1 MSRALRIIPIGG
13 VGEFGMNLMIYELDG
28 SIIVVDCGLM
38 FPDASTLGVDVVIPD
53 MTYLFER
60 ADRVA
65 ALFLTHGHEDHIGA
79 SPFLLARVPAPVY
92 GSPLTLGFLR
102 GKLIELGMQSEV
114 ELRTIAPRER
124 VTAGA
129 FEVEALTVT
138 HSIADALGFAI
149 RTPMGTVIHTG
160 DFKLDA
166 TPVDGAATDLRRFAA
181 YGEEGVL
188 ALVSDSTNAVYAGFS
203 RSERVVRNAFDRVI
217 ADTAGRVVICTFA
230 SHIHRI
236 QQAVDAAARAGR
248 HVYFLGRS
256 IVDNVD
262 VAERLGHLRI
272 PRSVR
277 PDSNKPMDEKP
288 GRVVVITTGTQG
300 EPGSSLARIA
310 LDEHKSVQLE
320 TGDTV
325 VLSARTIPGN
335 ERSVARVID
344 HLVRRGAEVLYDE
357 LPDAHVS
364 GHALQEELKLM
375 ISVTSPRHFIPMHGS
390 RRHLVRHAALA
401 ESVGVPRDNIHVI
414 TNGDVVE
421 LREDGQGGL
430 SEEKVPNGKVFIDRQ
445 FGEVADIVVRDR
457 QHLAEDGFVIV
468 VLAMDGSGGRL
479 ARDPEIITRGF
490 VHVDA
495 SAEILQEVRELLTG
509 IVAESAPEE
518 LQDPEHLQELVR
530 SSLKRFFRKKLNRR
544 PMILPVIWEM

>member
-1 MSRALRIIPIGG
+1 MNRVLRIIPIGG
-13 VGEFGMNLMIYELDG
+13 VGEFGMNLMIYEIED

-79 SPFLLARVPAPVY
+79 SPFLLSRVPVPVY

-102 GKLIELGMQSEV
+102 GKLVELGMQSEV
-114 ELRTIAPRER
+114 ELREIAPRQM
-124 VTAGA
+124 VTAGP
-129 FEVEALTVT
+129 FEVEALSVT
-138 HSIADALGFAI
+138 HSIVDALAFAI
-149 RTPMGTVIHTG
+149 RTPVGTVIHTG

-166 TPVDGAATDLRRFAA
+166 TPVGGEATDLRRLAA

-188 ALVSDSTNAVYAGFS
+188 ALVSDSTNAVYGGFS
-203 RSERVVRNAFDRVI
+203 RSERIVRNAFDRVMSDSP
-217 ADTAGRVVICTFA
+217 ARVVICTFA

-248 HVYFLGRS
+248 YVYFLGRS

-277 PDSNKPMDEKP
+277 PDGNKPMDTPPSKT
-288 GRVVVITTGTQG
+288 VVITTGTQG

-310 LDEHKSVQLE
+310 LDEHKSLQLE
-320 TGDTV
+320 EGDV
-325 VLSARTIPGN
+325 VVVSARTIPGN

-344 HLVRRGAEVLYDE
+344 HLVRRGAEVFYDE

-375 ISVTSPRHFIPMHGS
+375 VSVTAPKHFIPMHGS
-390 RRHLVRHAALA
+390 RRHLVKHGKLA
-401 ESVGVPRDNIHVI
+401 EAVGVARENVHVI

-421 LREDGQGGL
+421 IDEGGAGRVT
-430 SEEKVPNGKVFIDRQ
+430 EERVPNGKVFIDRQ
-445 FGEVADIVVRDR
+445 LEEVADIVVRDR

-468 VLAMDGSGGRL
+468 VLAMEGSEGRL

-495 SAEILQEVRELLTG
+495 SAEILQEVRELLSG
-509 IVAESAPEE
+509 IVAEGAPEE
-518 LQDPEHLQELVR
+518 LQDPEHLQEIVR